1 MASAQPHATG
11 WRARA
16 PKRPPMTLRRLSH
29 SRLTSLLTGV
39 LNHPSVCPKNVAT
52 VGFLLRS
59 YLPLG
64 TLTTLLKDVTSAQD
78 LTINPEFAVNLL
90 RLNLNADVS
99 HVEMK
104 GRGTEANNLLER
116 ECETLMKEI
125 EVMKELRL
133 ESLLLEGLA
142 LKPGLLSC
150 VLRKAPLLRSL
161 QLSGSLAEEA
171 LDHLSHSP
179 CELHTLHLHS
189 CTVTDEQIASALLWP
204 VRKLSNM
211 ADVICSDEDFS
222 KPGRVQASSLREVTV
237 ISPALTV
244 GGAMVLLRALPHLCC
259 LHYTWLV
266 PVCES
271 LRILQQLCPSVT
283 SYAISHIDLSLVGGN
298 VLESVA
304 SLCPGLRSLQI
315 EGCEPSVVNLD
326 ALAGFTK
333 LTSLTLRLVPEPFIV
348 SAVKA
353 VGHNLLKLRVEY
365 EECVCKLFSFAALKV
380 LQEHCRDLQ
389 SLELISVCLSGEP
402 RPRQRSKIIAPA
414 FPELTHLVVEGA
426 ASSPDVLASLI
437 SRNRALEH
445 MTLAVNRDVLTDQV
459 VSTLLSQ
466 NDLHCL
472 ATLHLGAGNLSPAAL
487 TTLLTLPSLSGLSL
501 DLKRFPFIPEST
513 FMALQDDLRSSNC
526 LCRLDRSAVE

>member
-150 VLRKAPLLRSL
+150 ILRKAPLLRSL

-189 CTVTDEQIASALLWP
+189 CTVTDEEIASALLWP

-283 SYAISHIDLSLVGGN
+283 SYAISHIDLSL
-298 VLESVA
+298 
-304 SLCPGLRSLQI
+304 R
-315 EGCEPSVVNLD
+315 D
-326 ALAGFTK
+326 FTK